1 MMPLKTGEM
10 KGPGIYA
17 GKITQGVTPKSNSE
31 SKKKAYRGVRPP
43 YQMGSNPRL
52 IEDDFQGSVDP

>member
-17 GKITQGVTPKSNSE
+17 GKITQGLTPKSQFREREKSIQRSE
-31 SKKKAYRGVRPP
+31 ATLPDGV
-43 YQMGSNPRL
+43 
-52 IEDDFQGSVDP
+52 